1 MDRIA
6 VVTGASGGI
15 GRATAKRFAR
25 AGYTVYNLSRH
36 PDPDG
41 AFRHIPTDVS
51 DGEAVAAAFA
61 RIDREAGRIDVLV
74 NNAGFGISGAAEF
87 TETPEAERLFEVNF
101 FGGLRCAQAAATRMR
116 RQGGGRIV
124 NVSSV
129 AALFAIPFQAFY
141 SASKSAVNALSLA
154 MDNELRPFGIRV
166 LAVMPGD
173 VRTQFTETRH
183 KSMEGEALYG
193 GAIGRSVAVMERDE
207 RRGMTPETVAEAVFR
222 AATQRR
228 PKPLRTVGAQYRF
241 FSFLFKVLPTRLIN
255 WLVGKLYIK

>member
-1 MDRIA
+1 MEKIA
-6 VVTGASGGI
+6 VVTGASSGI
-15 GRATAKRFAR
+15 GRATAKRFAA

-51 DGEAVAAAFA
+51 DGDAVAAAFT
-61 RIDREAGRIDVLV
+61 RIDREVGRIDVLV

-87 TETPEAERLFEVNF
+87 TGISEAERLFAVNF
-101 FGGLRCAQAAATRMR
+101 FGGLRCAQAAAPIFR

-129 AALFAIPFQAFY
+129 AALFAIPFQSFY

-154 MDNELRPFGIRV
+154 MDNELKPFGVRV

-193 GAIGRSVAVMERDE
+193 GSIGRSVAVMERDE
-207 RRGMTPETVAEAVFR
+207 RSGMTPEKVAEAVFR
-222 AATQRR
+222 AATQRH
-228 PKPLRTVGAQYRF
+228 PKPLRTVGGLYKF
-241 FSFLFKVLPTRLIN
+241 FSLLFKVLPTRVIN